1 MATIDGKLLSS
12 LRVVDLREELE
23 KRGLDKNGLKKDLVK
38 RLEEYMVQNKAE
50 GSDNDSE
57 EPEVVEE
64 TKPEE
69 SVPPS
74 VKIDT
79 KLEENDIVKEYMMMR
94 QSQFQSAI
102 QEVEENKDKTEEKEE
117 AATNSTRSRRKR
129 GQSHGNSE
137 SEEPVKTKEK
147 PLPVKAEKVKIKRD
161 SDVGDKKEEVQKTPK
176 KPVEKSAEKVVDKAS
191 EKIDDKPKSPAKPSV
206 KTPEKNKEKEPVEK
220 TVEKTVQKSEKPV
233 QKSPEK
239 PAQKSPEKSV
249 QKSSEKPVQKSPK
262 KLVQKSPEKPL
273 QKTPEKSIEK
283 AVEKP
288 VKNPKESDK
297 VVSKKSEDKKESVSD
312 KSKSPEKS
320 IQKPVEKKLEKPVEE
335 KTEKK
340 AKESIKKPVE
350 EKTEKKAKES
360 VKKPVE
366 KVVEKQAEIETKIDD
381 SFKDDEAV
389 DEILVSEN
397 VTFDE
402 KDKDDEIPPTEEK
415 SSPSETTESATEKRE
430 PVTFR
435 KMLRL
440 GSQNEDRK
448 KRKWGDSKKVKT
460 GIDTKAVSSSELK
473 DIIPDIKPV
482 LEEIKHE
489 EEEKQQHHKKS
500 ADQLP
505 AEEEVE
511 KTCETVEK
519 MDQNESIEEG
529 PEKPSNI
536 TDEQKEL
543 PKPIVEDPAKIQEK
557 LAPISEKNKNNSRIV
572 EIQNLVRPFT
582 NNQLINLLKRTG
594 SFDEAPGQDFWIDKI
609 KSHALVKYSTASEA
623 EETVMALDGVK
634 WPSSN
639 QKKLIVTFTTNEHF
653 ERQSKEAVSLTRG
666 PTASAFDSSD
676 RGQKRNAREN
686 SEDNANRKRPRR
698 DSNEIEDNHRKR
710 KISASKDEQPPQA
723 KREAKSLEVLFN
735 KTKTLPSIY
744 WKPKEEPLKADT
756 ETVS

>member
-1 MATIDGKLLSS
+1 
-12 LRVVDLREELE
+12 
-23 KRGLDKNGLKKDLVK
+23 
-38 RLEEYMVQNKAE
+38 
-50 GSDNDSE
+50 
-57 EPEVVEE
+57 
-64 TKPEE
+64 
-69 SVPPS
+69 
-74 VKIDT
+74 
-79 KLEENDIVKEYMMMR
+79 
-94 QSQFQSAI
+94 
-102 QEVEENKDKTEEKEE
+102 
-117 AATNSTRSRRKR
+117 
-129 GQSHGNSE
+129 
-137 SEEPVKTKEK
+137 
-147 PLPVKAEKVKIKRD
+147 
-161 SDVGDKKEEVQKTPK
+161 
-176 KPVEKSAEKVVDKAS
+176 
-191 EKIDDKPKSPAKPSV
+191 
-206 KTPEKNKEKEPVEK
+206 
-220 TVEKTVQKSEKPV
+220 
-233 QKSPEK
+233 
-239 PAQKSPEKSV
+239 
-249 QKSSEKPVQKSPK
+249 
-262 KLVQKSPEKPL
+262 
-273 QKTPEKSIEK
+273 
-283 AVEKP
+283 
-288 VKNPKESDK
+288 
-297 VVSKKSEDKKESVSD
+297 
-312 KSKSPEKS
+312 
-320 IQKPVEKKLEKPVEE
+320 
-335 KTEKK
+335 
-340 AKESIKKPVE
+340 
-350 EKTEKKAKES
+350 
-360 VKKPVE
+360 
-366 KVVEKQAEIETKIDD
+366 
-381 SFKDDEAV
+381 
-389 DEILVSEN
+389 
-397 VTFDE
+397 
-402 KDKDDEIPPTEEK
+402 
-415 SSPSETTESATEKRE
+415 
-430 PVTFR
+430 
-435 KMLRL
+435 MLRL

-519 MDQNESIEEG
+519 MDQDESIEEG

-666 PTASAFDSSD
+666 PTASAFDSAD

>member
-320 IQKPVEKKLEKPVEE
+320 IQKPVEKKLE
-335 KTEKK
+335 
-340 AKESIKKPVE
+340 KPVE

>member
-249 QKSSEKPVQKSPK
+249 QKSSEKPVQKSPEK
-262 KLVQKSPEKPL
+262 SVQKSPEKPL

-297 VVSKKSEDKKESVSD
+297 VVSKKSEDKKESISY

-320 IQKPVEKKLEKPVEE
+320 IQKPVEKKLE
-335 KTEKK
+335 
-340 AKESIKKPVE
+340 KPVE

-519 MDQNESIEEG
+519 MDQDESIEEG